1 MESSA
6 DIDGKVAPSLH
17 KHSFSGSQKPFMMVP
32 QEKLVSVPISSEI
45 LIAFIWHPKDIL
57 A

>member
-6 DIDGKVAPSLH
+6 DIDSKVAPSLH

-57 A
+57 S